1 MFRKGL
7 IASALA
13 LSALAAQAAVT
24 FSVTPTALTGGVGYG
39 DDGNGAGGTLLGVDL
54 TASNLV
60 NNFSLASPG
69 SSSSFSVGTVQL
81 TELLIGVNEL
91 DDLGVSATFAFTSPL
106 VGAQIVTATGTA
118 SFGGVPDAEIDLTI
132 TWQPVVIN
140 FGNGG
145 SFSLTLDTLNFT
157 ERATLT
163 QSATIQ
169 LRTAGTAVP
178 EPGSLALVGLGLLGF
193 GALRRR
199 R

>member
-13 LSALAAQAAVT
+13 LSALVAQAAVT
-24 FSVTPTALTGGVGYG
+24 FSVTPTAITGGVGYG
-39 DDGNGAGGTLLGVDL
+39 NDGNGAGGTLLGVDF